1 MRPAEIEPS
10 EGSHRWDSEAQ
21 GIRDSILQ
29 HWFNVERITRVPVQ
43 RMVPVGY
50 GNSVSSRNS
59 EAKGRKERR
68 ERRKMKLF
76 VHEAPSVQDIHA
88 NHELYS

>member
-1 MRPAEIEPS
+1 MRPAEIEHS
-10 EGSHRWDSEAQ
+10 EGSHRWDNEAQ
-21 GIRDSILQ
+21 GIGDSILQ
-29 HWFNVERITRVPVQ
+29 RWFNVERITRVPVQ

-59 EAKGRKERR
+59 EAKGRKEKR

-76 VHEAPSVQDIHA
+76 VHEAPSAQDIHA